1 MTKNVILSY
10 LSIWQHC
17 CKLLVQQKRFP
28 MNEEK
33 ETLAENVEEQVE
45 AAEIADQQA
54 EILPTELE
62 KVQAELAEMKDKYLR
77 MYSEFDNFKR
87 RTSKEKVETMLTAN
101 RELMVALLPTL
112 DDFDRTNKSLESVES
127 VEALKEGVS
136 LVFGKL
142 LRTLEQKGLKPL
154 ETIGAVFDTELHE
167 AVTQIPAPSPKLK
180 GKIVDELEKGYYL
193 NDKIIRYA
201 KVVIG
206 S

>member
-1 MTKNVILSY
+1 
-10 LSIWQHC
+10 
-17 CKLLVQQKRFP
+17 

-45 AAEIADQQA
+45 AAAIADEQSEIA
-54 EILPTELE
+54 LTELE
-62 KVQAELAEMKDKYLR
+62 KVQAELAEMKDKFLR
-77 MYSEFDNFKR
+77 LHAEFDNFKR
-87 RTSKEKVETMLTAN
+87 RTSKEKIDTMLTAN

-127 VEALKEGVS
+127 VSALKEGVS

-142 LRTLEQKGLKPL
+142 VRTLEQKGLKPL
-154 ETIGAVFDTELHE
+154 ETIGTVFDSELHE
-167 AVTQIPAPSPKLK
+167 AVTQIPAPSEKMK
-180 GKIVDELEKGYYL
+180 GKVVDELEKGYYL

-206 S
+206 N

>member
-1 MTKNVILSY
+1 
-10 LSIWQHC
+10 
-17 CKLLVQQKRFP
+17 

-45 AAEIADQQA
+45 AAEIADEQS

-154 ETIGAVFDTELHE
+154 ETIGTVFDTELHE
-167 AVTQIPAPSPKLK
+167 AVTQIPAPTPKLR

>member
-1 MTKNVILSY
+1 
-10 LSIWQHC
+10 
-17 CKLLVQQKRFP
+17 

-45 AAEIADQQA
+45 AAAIADEQS
-54 EILPTELE
+54 EIQPTELE
-62 KVQAELAEMKDKYLR
+62 KAQSELAEMKDKYLR

-112 DDFDRTNKSLESVES
+112 DDFERTNKSLESVES

-154 ETIGAVFDTELHE
+154 ETIGTVFDSELHE
-167 AVTQIPAPSPKLK
+167 AVTQIPAPSEKMK

>member
-1 MTKNVILSY
+1 
-10 LSIWQHC
+10 
-17 CKLLVQQKRFP
+17 

-33 ETLAENVEEQVE
+33 ETLAENIEEQVE
-45 AAEIADQQA
+45 AADIADQQA
-54 EILPTELE
+54 EIQPTELE
-62 KVQAELAEMKDKYLR
+62 KAQAELVEMKDKFLR
-77 MYSEFDNFKR
+77 LHAEFDNFKR
-87 RTSKEKVETMLTAN
+87 RTSKEKIETMLTAN

-154 ETIGAVFDTELHE
+154 ETIGTVFDSELHE
-167 AVTQIPAPSPKLK
+167 AVTQIPASSEKMK
-180 GKIVDELEKGYYL
+180 GKVVDELEKGYYL

>member
-1 MTKNVILSY
+1 
-10 LSIWQHC
+10 
-17 CKLLVQQKRFP
+17 

-45 AAEIADQQA
+45 AAEIADQQS
-54 EILPTELE
+54 EIVPTELE
-62 KVQAELAEMKDKYLR
+62 NVQAELAEMKDKYLR

-87 RTSKEKVETMLTAN
+87 RTSKDKVETMLTAN

-112 DDFDRTNKSLESVES
+112 DDFDRTNKSLESVENI
-127 VEALKEGVS
+127 EALKEGVS

-154 ETIGAVFDTELHE
+154 ETIGTVFDTELHE
-167 AVTQIPAPSPKLK
+167 AVTQIPAPTPKLK

-193 NDKIIRYA
+193 NDKVIRFA
-201 KVVIG
+201 KVVVG
-206 S
+206 E

>member
-1 MTKNVILSY
+1 
-10 LSIWQHC
+10 
-17 CKLLVQQKRFP
+17 

-45 AAEIADQQA
+45 AAVIADEQS
-54 EILPTELE
+54 EIQPTELE
-62 KVQAELAEMKDKYLR
+62 KVQAELAEMKDKFLR
-77 MYSEFDNFKR
+77 LHAEFDNFKR
-87 RTSKEKVETMLTAN
+87 RTSKEKIETMLTAN

-154 ETIGAVFDTELHE
+154 ETIGTVFDTELHE
-167 AVTQIPAPSPKLK
+167 AVTQIPAPTEKMK
-180 GKIVDELEKGYYL
+180 GKVVDELEKGYYL

>member
-1 MTKNVILSY
+1 
-10 LSIWQHC
+10 
-17 CKLLVQQKRFP
+17 

-45 AAEIADQQA
+45 AAEIADQQS

-127 VEALKEGVS
+127 IEALKEGVS

-154 ETIGAVFDTELHE
+154 ETIGTVFDTELHE

-206 S
+206 N

>member
-1 MTKNVILSY
+1 
-10 LSIWQHC
+10 
-17 CKLLVQQKRFP
+17 

-33 ETLAENVEEQVE
+33 ETLAENIEEQVE
-45 AAEIADQQA
+45 AADIAADQA
-54 EILPTELE
+54 ESSPSELE
-62 KVQAELAEMKDKYLR
+62 KVQAELAEMKDKFLR
-77 MYSEFDNFKR
+77 LHAEFDNFKR
-87 RTSKEKVETMLTAN
+87 RTSKEKIETMQTAN

-127 VEALKEGVS
+127 IVALKEGVS

-142 LRTLEQKGLKPL
+142 SRTLEQKGLKPL
-154 ETIGAVFDTELHE
+154 ETIGTVFDSELHE
-167 AVTQIPAPSPKLK
+167 AVTQIPAPSEKLK
-180 GKIVDELEKGYYL
+180 GKVVDELEKGYYL

>member
-1 MTKNVILSY
+1 
-10 LSIWQHC
+10 
-17 CKLLVQQKRFP
+17 

-45 AAEIADQQA
+45 AAAIADEQS
-54 EILPTELE
+54 EIQPTELE

-87 RTSKEKVETMLTAN
+87 RTSKEKIETMLTAN

-154 ETIGAVFDTELHE
+154 ETIGTVFDSELHE
-167 AVTQIPAPSPKLK
+167 AVTQIPAPSEKMK
-180 GKIVDELEKGYYL
+180 GKVVDELEKGYYL

-206 S
+206 N

>member
-1 MTKNVILSY
+1 
-10 LSIWQHC
+10 
-17 CKLLVQQKRFP
+17 

-45 AAEIADQQA
+45 AAAIADEQS
-54 EILPTELE
+54 EIQPTELE
-62 KVQAELAEMKDKYLR
+62 KVQAELAETKDKFLR
-77 MYSEFDNFKR
+77 LHAEFDNFKR
-87 RTSKEKVETMLTAN
+87 RTSKEKIETMLTAN

-112 DDFDRTNKSLESVES
+112 DDFDRTNKSLETVDS

-154 ETIGAVFDTELHE
+154 ETIGTVFDSELHE
-167 AVTQIPAPSPKLK
+167 AVTQIPAPSEKMK
-180 GKIVDELEKGYYL
+180 GKVVDELEKGYYL

-206 S
+206 N